1 MKIDRISFALVFILT
16 IVGLAV
22 RISAPLSASFPLN
35 DGGLFY
41 KMTLDLWGNHF
52 VLPNYT
58 TYNNA
63 LLPFAY
69 PPFAFYFYG
78 LIASAVQVPVLRLMQ
93 FMPSIVSAL
102 TIPAFYLLAKE
113 ILDSKAQAAL
123 ALLAFTFVPRA
134 FDWLIMGGGVTRA
147 FGLLFALL
155 AMRQAYIFFSP
166 NSKHN
171 SLAMIGLGAL
181 VVYTHPEA
189 VTHTAISAFF
199 FYLWKD
205 RSIKGF
211 MRAIIAAFGILL
223 ITAPWWLTIIS
234 RHGLDPFLA
243 AMSAAKQN
251 SYNALTGFLI
261 LFRFNFTDEP
271 NLTLIAIL
279 GLIGI
284 FTLLSRGKLFI
295 PLWFFLMHLLEPR
308 GGGLFMMIPMAM
320 FVSIGLEHTI
330 LPGLCNINLGQIQSP
345 NNSMD
350 EESWAV
356 NILNGRYVKIF
367 LVILFMYISLSAL
380 QVGSSIKQQ
389 STLTQAD
396 LIAFNWV
403 KENTPPNSQFAL
415 VTRGLP
421 LNDASSE
428 WFPALTERTSI
439 ATVFGY
445 EWLNDGKFGTRVGT
459 YQKLQHCADQD
470 IDCLNQWAQE
480 AGRDLSYVYVR
491 KQVSGHT
498 VLDIS
503 LSNSSEYTAV
513 YDTADIVIYLKK

>member
-1 MKIDRISFALVFILT
+1 MKIDRVSLGLVFFLT
-16 IVGLAV
+16 LVGLAV
-22 RISAPLSASFPLN
+22 RISAPLSGSFPLN

-41 KMTLDLWGNHF
+41 KMILDLQGNHF
-52 VLPNYT
+52 ILPDYT

-63 LLPFAY
+63 ALPFAY

-78 LIASAVQVPVLRLMQ
+78 LIASAGKVSVLKLMQ
-93 FMPSIVSAL
+93 FLPSIVSAL
-102 TIPAFYLLAKE
+102 TVPAFYLLAKE

-155 AMRQAYIFFSP
+155 AMRQSYIFFSRQ
-166 NSKHN
+166 SQGT

-189 VTHTAISAFF
+189 VTHTVISAVF

-205 RSIKGF
+205 RSMKGL
-211 MRAIIAAFGILL
+211 MRAIIAALGILL
-223 ITAPWWLTIIS
+223 ITTPWWLTILT

-251 SYNALTGFLI
+251 SYNALTGLLI
-261 LFRFNFTDEP
+261 LFRFDFTEEP

-284 FTLLSRGKLFI
+284 FTLLAKRKFFI

-308 GGGLFMMIPMAM
+308 GGALFMMIPLAM
-320 FVSIGLEHTI
+320 FAGIGLDQTI
-330 LPGLCNINLGQIQSP
+330 LPGLRNLNPGQLGM
-345 NNSMD
+345 NNED
-350 EESWAV
+350 WASSV
-356 NILNGRYVKIF
+356 LKGKTVKIF
-367 LVILFMYISLSAL
+367 LAILFMYTSLSAL
-380 QVGSSIKQQ
+380 QVGAGIKQR

-396 LIAFNWV
+396 LDAFNWV
-403 KENTPPNSQFAL
+403 EENTPPNSHFAL

-428 WFPALTERTSI
+428 WFPALTGRTSL

-445 EWLNDGKFGTRVGT
+445 EWLNDGKFGARVEI
-459 YQKLQHCADQD
+459 YQELQKCTAQD
-470 IDCLNQWAQE
+470 VDCLNHWAQE
-480 AGRDLSYVYVR
+480 IGRGLSYVYVR
-491 KQVSGHT
+491 KQGGGHT
-498 VLDIS
+498 ALDTN
-503 LSNSSEYTAV
+503 LSNSADYTAV
-513 YDTADIVIYLKK
+513 YDTTEIVIYLKQ